1 MRFEYKAFTQ
11 EGTFKRGVISAASKD
26 EALRVL
32 QEQGFFV
39 TYLGEPRSRLLEI
52 FYRKPGLNDIYLFA
66 RQLSYLIKAQTPLDE
81 AIQSL
86 SETTQNFF
94 FRDVLI
100 QIYNDLISGV
110 PFSKSLERF
119 PEIFDAYFVGMIKIG
134 ETVGTLDETLIYL
147 SKHLENQIK
156 FRNKALQALIYPAIV
171 FAMFIVVM
179 LILFYFVIPQITKM
193 FVENNIPLPT
203 ITKIFQLI
211 SDFILNFGF
220 FFLIIVGAFFYY
232 LFKYFRTKE
241 GRKVFFDFINYVPI
255 LSPLFKNIYTA
266 QFLESLFYLTKGG
279 VPLVEALAI
288 IKDSIAHP
296 AYEYALEYMIEEV
309 KRGKPL
315 SGAMEEFS
323 ELFPIIIIQAMRTAE
338 KTGQMTEITYTLL
351 EFYSETVENQFA
363 SLGEALQPFL
373 ILILGGGL
381 GLLEASLLIP
391 LLNLTKYIQ
400 NF

>member
-11 EGTFKRGVISAASKD
+11 EGEFKRGIVSADSKE
-26 EALRVL
+26 EALRIL
-32 QEQGFFV
+32 QEQGLFV

-52 FYRKPGLNDIYLFA
+52 FFRKPGLNDIYLFS

-81 AIQSL
+81 AVKSL
-86 SETTQNFF
+86 SETSQNFF
-94 FRDVLI
+94 FRDILI

-119 PEIFDAYFVGMIKIG
+119 PEVFDPYFVGMVKIG
-134 ETVGTLDETLIYL
+134 ETVGTLDETLNYL

-179 LILFYFVIPQITKM
+179 LVLFYFVIPQITRM

-203 ITKIFQLI
+203 ITKIFQFI

-220 FFLIIVGAFFYY
+220 FFLIIVFAFFYY

-241 GRKVFFDFINYVPI
+241 GRKIFFEFINYVPV

-288 IKDSIAHP
+288 IRDSIAHP

-309 KRGKPL
+309 KKGKPL
-315 SGAMEEFS
+315 SGAMEEFP
-323 ELFPIIIIQAMRTAE
+323 ELFPAIIIQAMRTSE
-338 KTGQMTEITYTLL
+338 KTGQMAEITYTLL
-351 EFYSETVENQFA
+351 EFYSETVETQFA
-363 SLGEALQPFL
+363 NLGEALQPFL

>member
-11 EGTFKRGVISAASKD
+11 EGEFKRGIVSADSKE
-26 EALRVL
+26 EALRIL
-32 QEQGFFV
+32 QEQGLFV
-39 TYLGEPRSRLLEI
+39 TYLGEPRSKFLEI
-52 FYRKPGLNDIYLFA
+52 FLRKPGLNDIYLFS

-81 AIQSL
+81 AVKSL
-86 SETTQNFF
+86 SETSQNFF
-94 FRDVLI
+94 FRDILI

-119 PEIFDAYFVGMIKIG
+119 PEVFDAYFVGMIKIG
-134 ETVGTLDETLIYL
+134 ETVGTLDETLNYL

-179 LILFYFVIPQITKM
+179 LVLFYFVIPQITRM

-203 ITKIFQLI
+203 ITKIFQFI

-220 FFLIIVGAFFYY
+220 FFLIIVFAFFYY

-241 GRKVFFDFINYVPI
+241 GRKVFFEFINYVPV

-279 VPLVEALAI
+279 VPLIEALAI
-288 IKDSIAHP
+288 IRDSIAHP

-309 KRGKPL
+309 KKGKPL
-315 SGAMEEFS
+315 SGAMEEFP
-323 ELFPIIIIQAMRTAE
+323 ELFPVIIIQAMRTAE
-338 KTGQMTEITYTLL
+338 KTGQMAEITYTLL
-351 EFYSETVENQFA
+351 EFYSERVENQFA
-363 SLGEALQPFL
+363 NLGEALQPFL

>member
-11 EGTFKRGVISAASKD
+11 EGEFKRGIVSADSKE
-26 EALRVL
+26 EALRIL
-32 QEQGFFV
+32 QEQGLFV
-39 TYLGEPRSRLLEI
+39 TYLGEPKSRLLEI
-52 FYRKPGLNDIYLFA
+52 FLRKPGLNDIYLFS

-81 AIQSL
+81 AVKSL
-86 SETTQNFF
+86 SETSQNFF
-94 FRDVLI
+94 FRDILI

-119 PEIFDAYFVGMIKIG
+119 PEVFDAYFVGMIKIG
-134 ETVGTLDETLIYL
+134 ETVGTLDETLNYL

-179 LILFYFVIPQITKM
+179 LVLFYFVIPQITRM

-203 ITKIFQLI
+203 ITKIFQFI
-211 SDFILNFGF
+211 SDFILNFGI
-220 FFLIIVGAFFYY
+220 FFLIIVFSFFYY

-241 GRKVFFDFINYVPI
+241 GRKVFFEFINYVPV

-288 IKDSIAHP
+288 IRDSIAHP

-309 KRGKPL
+309 KKGKPL

-323 ELFPIIIIQAMRTAE
+323 ELFPAIIIQAMRTAE
-338 KTGQMTEITYTLL
+338 KTGQMAEITYTLL
-351 EFYSETVENQFA
+351 EFYSETVETQFA
-363 SLGEALQPFL
+363 NLGEALQPFL

>member
-11 EGTFKRGVISAASKD
+11 EGEFKRGIVSADSKE
-26 EALRVL
+26 EALRIL
-32 QEQGFFV
+32 QEQGLFV

-52 FYRKPGLNDIYLFA
+52 FSRKPGLNDIYLFS

-81 AIQSL
+81 AVKSL
-86 SETTQNFF
+86 SETSQNFF
-94 FRDVLI
+94 FRDILI
-100 QIYNDLISGV
+100 QIYNDLISGI

-119 PEIFDAYFVGMIKIG
+119 PEVFDAYFVGMIKIG
-134 ETVGTLDETLIYL
+134 ETVGTLDETLNYL

-179 LILFYFVIPQITKM
+179 LVLFYFVIPQITRM

-203 ITKIFQLI
+203 ITKIFQFI

-220 FFLIIVGAFFYY
+220 FFLIIVFAFFYY

-241 GRKVFFDFINYVPI
+241 GRKIFFEFINYVPV

-288 IKDSIAHP
+288 IRDSIAHP

-309 KRGKPL
+309 KKGKPL
-315 SGAMEEFS
+315 SGAMEEFP
-323 ELFPIIIIQAMRTAE
+323 ELFPAIIIQAMRTAE
-338 KTGQMTEITYTLL
+338 KTGQMAEITYTLL
-351 EFYSETVENQFA
+351 EFYSETVETQFA
-363 SLGEALQPFL
+363 NLGEALQPFL

>member
-11 EGTFKRGVISAASKD
+11 EGEFKRGIVSADSKE
-26 EALRVL
+26 EALRIL
-32 QEQGFFV
+32 QEQGLFI

-52 FYRKPGLNDIYLFA
+52 FLRKPGLNDIYLFS

-81 AIQSL
+81 AVKSL
-86 SETTQNFF
+86 SETSQNFF
-94 FRDVLI
+94 FRDILI

-119 PEIFDAYFVGMIKIG
+119 PEVFDAYFVGMIKIG
-134 ETVGTLDETLIYL
+134 ETVGTLDETLNYL

-179 LILFYFVIPQITKM
+179 LVLFYFVIPQITRM

-203 ITKIFQLI
+203 ITKIFQFI

-220 FFLIIVGAFFYY
+220 FFLIIVFAFFYY

-241 GRKVFFDFINYVPI
+241 GRKIFFEFINYVPV

-279 VPLVEALAI
+279 VPLIEALAI
-288 IKDSIAHP
+288 IRDSIAHP

-309 KRGKPL
+309 KKGKPL
-315 SGAMEEFS
+315 SGAMEEFP
-323 ELFPIIIIQAMRTAE
+323 ELFPAIIIQAMRTAE
-338 KTGQMTEITYTLL
+338 KTGQMAEITYTLL
-351 EFYSETVENQFA
+351 EFYSETVETQFA
-363 SLGEALQPFL
+363 NLGEALQPFL

>member
-11 EGTFKRGVISAASKD
+11 EGEFKRGIVSADSKE
-26 EALRVL
+26 EALRIL
-32 QEQGFFV
+32 QEQGLFI

-52 FYRKPGLNDIYLFA
+52 FLRKPGLNDIYLFS

-81 AIQSL
+81 AVKSL
-86 SETTQNFF
+86 SETSQNFF
-94 FRDVLI
+94 FRDILI

-119 PEIFDAYFVGMIKIG
+119 PEVFDAYFVGMIKIG
-134 ETVGTLDETLIYL
+134 ETVGTLDETLNYL

-179 LILFYFVIPQITKM
+179 LILFYFVIPQITRM

-203 ITKIFQLI
+203 ITKIFQFI
-211 SDFILNFGF
+211 SDFILNFGI
-220 FFLIIVGAFFYY
+220 FFLIIVFAFFYY

-241 GRKVFFDFINYVPI
+241 GRKIFFEFINYVPV
-255 LSPLFKNIYTA
+255 LSSLFKNIYTA

-279 VPLVEALAI
+279 VPLIEALAI
-288 IKDSIAHP
+288 IRDSIAHP

-309 KRGKPL
+309 KKGKPL
-315 SGAMEEFS
+315 SGAMEEFP
-323 ELFPIIIIQAMRTAE
+323 ELFPAIIIQAMRTAE
-338 KTGQMTEITYTLL
+338 KTGQMAEITYTLL
-351 EFYSETVENQFA
+351 EFYSETVETQFA
-363 SLGEALQPFL
+363 NLGEALQPFL

>member
-171 FAMFIVVM
+171 LAMFIVVM

-309 KRGKPL
+309 KKGKPL

-351 EFYSETVENQFA
+351 EFYTETVENQFA
-363 SLGEALQPFL
+363 NLGEALQPFL

>member
-309 KRGKPL
+309 KKGKPL

>member
-11 EGTFKRGVISAASKD
+11 EGEFKRGIVSADSKE
-26 EALRVL
+26 EALRIL
-32 QEQGFFV
+32 QEQGLFV

-52 FYRKPGLNDIYLFA
+52 FFRKPGLNDIYLFS

-81 AIQSL
+81 AVKSL
-86 SETTQNFF
+86 SETSQNFF
-94 FRDVLI
+94 FRDILI

-119 PEIFDAYFVGMIKIG
+119 PEVFDAYFVGMIKIG
-134 ETVGTLDETLIYL
+134 ETVGTLDETLNYL

-179 LILFYFVIPQITKM
+179 LVLFYFVIPQITRM

-203 ITKIFQLI
+203 ITKIFQFI

-220 FFLIIVGAFFYY
+220 FFLIIVFAFFYY

-241 GRKVFFDFINYVPI
+241 GRKIFFEFINYVPV
-255 LSPLFKNIYTA
+255 LNPLFKNIYTA

-288 IKDSIAHP
+288 IRDSIAHP

-309 KRGKPL
+309 KKGKPL
-315 SGAMEEFS
+315 SGAMEEFP
-323 ELFPIIIIQAMRTAE
+323 ELFPAIIIQAMRTAE
-338 KTGQMTEITYTLL
+338 KTGQMAEITYTLL
-351 EFYSETVENQFA
+351 EFYSETVETQFA
-363 SLGEALQPFL
+363 NLGEALQPFL

>member
-309 KRGKPL
+309 KKGKPL

-351 EFYSETVENQFA
+351 EFYTETVENQFA
-363 SLGEALQPFL
+363 NLGEALQPFL

>member
-1 MRFEYKAFTQ
+1 MRFEYRAFTK
-11 EGTFKRGVISAASKD
+11 EGELKKGIITASSKE
-26 EALRVL
+26 EALKIL
-32 QEQGFFV
+32 QDQDLLV
-39 TYLGEPRSRLLEI
+39 TYLSESKIRLLEI
-52 FYRKPGLNDIYLFA
+52 FLRKPGLNDIYLFS

-81 AIQSL
+81 AVKSL
-86 SETTQNFF
+86 SETTQNLV
-94 FRDVLI
+94 FRDILI

-110 PFSKSLERF
+110 PFSNSLERF
-119 PEIFDAYFVGMIKIG
+119 PDVFDAYFVGMIKIG
-134 ETVGTLDETLIYL
+134 EKVGTLDETLIYL

-179 LILFYFVIPQITKM
+179 LVLFYYVIPQITKM

-203 ITKIFQLI
+203 ITRIFQFI
-211 SDFILNFGF
+211 SDFILNFGV
-220 FFLIIVGAFFYY
+220 FFLIIVIAFFYY

-241 GRKVFFDFINYVPI
+241 GRKIFFEFINYVPI
-255 LSPLFKNIYTA
+255 LNSLFKNIYTA

-279 VPLVEALAI
+279 VPLVEALDI
-288 IKDSIAHP
+288 IKQSIAHP

-309 KRGKPL
+309 KKGKPL
-315 SGAMEEFS
+315 SESMEEFS
-323 ELFPIIIIQAMRTAE
+323 DIFPIIIIQAMRTAE
-338 KTGQMTEITYTLL
+338 KTGQMSEITFTLL
-351 EFYSETVENQFA
+351 EFYSETVETQFA

>member
-11 EGTFKRGVISAASKD
+11 EGEFKRGIVSADSKE
-26 EALRVL
+26 EALRIL
-32 QEQGFFV
+32 QEQGLFV
-39 TYLGEPRSRLLEI
+39 TYLGEPRSKLLEI
-52 FYRKPGLNDIYLFA
+52 FSRKPGLNDIYLFS

-81 AIQSL
+81 AVKSL
-86 SETTQNFF
+86 SETSQNFF
-94 FRDVLI
+94 FRDILI

-119 PEIFDAYFVGMIKIG
+119 PEVFDAYFVGMIKIG
-134 ETVGTLDETLIYL
+134 ETVGTLDETLNYL

-179 LILFYFVIPQITKM
+179 LVLFYFVIPQITRM

-203 ITKIFQLI
+203 ITKIFQFI

-220 FFLIIVGAFFYY
+220 FFLIIVFAFFYY

-241 GRKVFFDFINYVPI
+241 GRKIFFEFINYVPV

-288 IKDSIAHP
+288 IRDSIAHP

-309 KRGKPL
+309 KKGKPL
-315 SGAMEEFS
+315 SGAMEEFP
-323 ELFPIIIIQAMRTAE
+323 ELFPAIIIQAMRTAE
-338 KTGQMTEITYTLL
+338 KTGQMAEITYTLL
-351 EFYSETVENQFA
+351 EFYSETVETQFA
-363 SLGEALQPFL
+363 NLGEALQPFL

>member
-11 EGTFKRGVISAASKD
+11 EGEFKRGIVSADSKE
-26 EALRVL
+26 EALRIL
-32 QEQGFFV
+32 QEQGLFV

-52 FYRKPGLNDIYLFA
+52 FSRKPGLNDIYLFS

-81 AIQSL
+81 AVKSL
-86 SETTQNFF
+86 SETSQNFF
-94 FRDVLI
+94 FRDILI

-119 PEIFDAYFVGMIKIG
+119 PEVFDAYFVGMIKIG
-134 ETVGTLDETLIYL
+134 ETVGTLDETLNYL

-179 LILFYFVIPQITKM
+179 LVLFYFVIPQITRM

-203 ITKIFQLI
+203 ITKIFQFI

-220 FFLIIVGAFFYY
+220 FFLIIVFAFFYY

-241 GRKVFFDFINYVPI
+241 GRKIFFEFINYVPV

-288 IKDSIAHP
+288 IRDSIAHP

-309 KRGKPL
+309 KKGKPL
-315 SGAMEEFS
+315 SGAMEEFP
-323 ELFPIIIIQAMRTAE
+323 ELFPAIIIQAMRTAE
-338 KTGQMTEITYTLL
+338 KTGQMAEITYTLL
-351 EFYSETVENQFA
+351 EFYSETVETQFA
-363 SLGEALQPFL
+363 NLGEALQPFL

>member
-11 EGTFKRGVISAASKD
+11 EGEFKRGIVSADSKE
-26 EALRVL
+26 EALRIL
-32 QEQGFFV
+32 QEQGLFV
-39 TYLGEPRSRLLEI
+39 TYLGEPRSRILEI
-52 FYRKPGLNDIYLFA
+52 FFRKPGLNDIYLFS
-66 RQLSYLIKAQTPLDE
+66 RQLSYLIKSQTPLDE
-81 AIQSL
+81 AVKSL
-86 SETTQNFF
+86 SETSQNFF
-94 FRDVLI
+94 FRDILI

-119 PEIFDAYFVGMIKIG
+119 PEVFDAYFVGMIKIG
-134 ETVGTLDETLIYL
+134 ETVGTLDETLNYL

-179 LILFYFVIPQITKM
+179 LVLFYFVIPQITRM

-203 ITKIFQLI
+203 ITKIFQFI

-220 FFLIIVGAFFYY
+220 FFLIIVFAFLYY

-241 GRKVFFDFINYVPI
+241 GRKIFFEFINYVPV

-288 IKDSIAHP
+288 IRDSIAHP

-309 KRGKPL
+309 KKGKPL
-315 SGAMEEFS
+315 SGAMEEFP
-323 ELFPIIIIQAMRTAE
+323 ELFPVIIIQAMRTAE
-338 KTGQMTEITYTLL
+338 KTGQMAEITYTLL

-363 SLGEALQPFL
+363 NLGEALQPFL

>member
-11 EGTFKRGVISAASKD
+11 EGEFKRGIVSADSKE
-26 EALRVL
+26 EALRIL
-32 QEQGFFV
+32 QEQGLFI

-52 FYRKPGLNDIYLFA
+52 FYRKPGLNDIYLFS

-81 AIQSL
+81 AVKSL
-86 SETTQNFF
+86 SETSQNFF

-119 PEIFDAYFVGMIKIG
+119 PEVFDAYFVGMIKIG
-134 ETVGTLDETLIYL
+134 ETVGTLDETLNYL

-171 FAMFIVVM
+171 FAIFIVVM
-179 LILFYFVIPQITKM
+179 LILFYFVIPQITKI

-203 ITKIFQLI
+203 ITKVFQFI

-220 FFLIIVGAFFYY
+220 FFLIIVFAFFYY

-241 GRKVFFDFINYVPI
+241 GRKIFFDFINNVPI
-255 LSPLFKNIYTA
+255 LSSLFKNIYTA

-288 IKDSIAHP
+288 IRDSIAHP

-309 KRGKPL
+309 KKGKPL
-315 SGAMEEFS
+315 SGAMEEFP
-323 ELFPIIIIQAMRTAE
+323 ELFPIIIIQAMKTAE
-338 KTGQMTEITYTLL
+338 RTGQMAEITYTLL
-351 EFYSETVENQFA
+351 EFYSETVETQFA
-363 SLGEALQPFL
+363 NLGEALQPFL

-391 LLNLTKYIQ
+391 LLNFTKHIQ

>member
-156 FRNKALQALIYPAIV
+156 FRNKAFQALIYPAIV

-288 IKDSIAHP
+288 IKDNIAHP

-309 KRGKPL
+309 KKGKPL

-351 EFYSETVENQFA
+351 EFYTETVENQFA
-363 SLGEALQPFL
+363 NLGEALQPFL

>member
-11 EGTFKRGVISAASKD
+11 EGEFKRGIVSADSKE
-26 EALRVL
+26 EALRIL
-32 QEQGFFV
+32 QEQGLFV

-52 FYRKPGLNDIYLFA
+52 FSRKPGLNDIYLFS
-66 RQLSYLIKAQTPLDE
+66 RQLSYLIKARTPLDE
-81 AIQSL
+81 AVKSL
-86 SETTQNFF
+86 SETSQNFF
-94 FRDVLI
+94 FRDILI

-119 PEIFDAYFVGMIKIG
+119 PEVFDAYFVGMIKIG
-134 ETVGTLDETLIYL
+134 ETVGTLDETLNYL

-179 LILFYFVIPQITKM
+179 LVLFYFVIPQITRM

-203 ITKIFQLI
+203 ITKIFQFI

-220 FFLIIVGAFFYY
+220 FFLIIVFAFFYY

-241 GRKVFFDFINYVPI
+241 GRKIFFEFINYVPF

-288 IKDSIAHP
+288 IRDSIAHP

-309 KRGKPL
+309 KKGKPL
-315 SGAMEEFS
+315 SGAMEEFP
-323 ELFPIIIIQAMRTAE
+323 ELFPAIIIQAMRTAE
-338 KTGQMTEITYTLL
+338 KTGQMAEITYTLL
-351 EFYSETVENQFA
+351 EFYSETVETQFA
-363 SLGEALQPFL
+363 NLGEALQPFL

>member
-11 EGTFKRGVISAASKD
+11 EGEFKRGIVSADSKE
-26 EALRVL
+26 EALRIL
-32 QEQGFFV
+32 QEQGLFV

-52 FYRKPGLNDIYLFA
+52 FSRKPGLNDIYLFS
-66 RQLSYLIKAQTPLDE
+66 RQLSYLIKARTPLDE
-81 AIQSL
+81 AVKSL
-86 SETTQNFF
+86 SETSQNFF
-94 FRDVLI
+94 FRDILI

-119 PEIFDAYFVGMIKIG
+119 PEVFDAYFVGMIKIG
-134 ETVGTLDETLIYL
+134 ETVGTLDETLNYL

-179 LILFYFVIPQITKM
+179 LVLFYFVIPQITRM

-203 ITKIFQLI
+203 ITKIFQFI

-220 FFLIIVGAFFYY
+220 FFLIIVFAFFSY

-241 GRKVFFDFINYVPI
+241 GRKIFFEFINYVPF

-288 IKDSIAHP
+288 IRDSIAHP

-309 KRGKPL
+309 KKGKPL
-315 SGAMEEFS
+315 SVAMEEFP
-323 ELFPIIIIQAMRTAE
+323 ELFPAIIIQAMRTAE
-338 KTGQMTEITYTLL
+338 KTGQMAEITYTLL
-351 EFYSETVENQFA
+351 EFYSETVETQFA
-363 SLGEALQPFL
+363 NLGEALQPFL

>member
-11 EGTFKRGVISAASKD
+11 EGEFKRGIVSADSKE
-26 EALRVL
+26 EALRIL
-32 QEQGFFV
+32 QEQGLFV

-52 FYRKPGLNDIYLFA
+52 FSRKPGLNDIYLFS

-81 AIQSL
+81 AVKSL
-86 SETTQNFF
+86 SETSQNFF
-94 FRDVLI
+94 FRDILI

-119 PEIFDAYFVGMIKIG
+119 PEVFDAYFVGMIKIG
-134 ETVGTLDETLIYL
+134 ETVGTLDETLNYL

-156 FRNKALQALIYPAIV
+156 FKNKALQALIYPAIV

-179 LILFYFVIPQITKM
+179 LVLFYFVIPQITRM

-203 ITKIFQLI
+203 ITKIFQFI

-220 FFLIIVGAFFYY
+220 FFLIIVFAFFYY

-241 GRKVFFDFINYVPI
+241 GRKIFFEFINYVPV

-288 IKDSIAHP
+288 IRDSIAHP

-309 KRGKPL
+309 KKGKPL
-315 SGAMEEFS
+315 SGAMEEFP
-323 ELFPIIIIQAMRTAE
+323 ELFPAIIIQAMRTAE
-338 KTGQMTEITYTLL
+338 KTGQMAEITYTLL
-351 EFYSETVENQFA
+351 EFYSETVETQFA
-363 SLGEALQPFL
+363 NLGEALQPFL

>member
-11 EGTFKRGVISAASKD
+11 EGEFKRGIVSADSKE
-26 EALRVL
+26 EALRIL
-32 QEQGFFV
+32 QEQGLFV

-52 FYRKPGLNDIYLFA
+52 FFRKPGLNDIYLFS
-66 RQLSYLIKAQTPLDE
+66 RQLSYLIKSQTPLDE
-81 AIQSL
+81 AVKSL
-86 SETTQNFF
+86 SETSQNFF
-94 FRDVLI
+94 FRDILI

-119 PEIFDAYFVGMIKIG
+119 PEVFDAYFVGMIKIG
-134 ETVGTLDETLIYL
+134 ETVGTLDETLNYL

-179 LILFYFVIPQITKM
+179 LVLFYFVIPQITRM

-203 ITKIFQLI
+203 ITKIFQFI

-220 FFLIIVGAFFYY
+220 FFLIIVFAFLYY

-241 GRKVFFDFINYVPI
+241 GRKIFFEFINYVPV

-288 IKDSIAHP
+288 IRDSIAHP

-309 KRGKPL
+309 KKGKPL

-323 ELFPIIIIQAMRTAE
+323 ELFPAIIIQAMRTAE
-338 KTGQMTEITYTLL
+338 KTGQMAEITYTLL

-363 SLGEALQPFL
+363 NLGEALQPFL

>member
-11 EGTFKRGVISAASKD
+11 EGEFKRGIVSADSKE
-26 EALRVL
+26 EALRIL
-32 QEQGFFV
+32 QEQGLFV

-52 FYRKPGLNDIYLFA
+52 FSRKPGLNDIYLFS

-81 AIQSL
+81 AVKSL
-86 SETTQNFF
+86 SETSQNFL
-94 FRDVLI
+94 FRDILI

-119 PEIFDAYFVGMIKIG
+119 PEVFDAYFVGMIKIG
-134 ETVGTLDETLIYL
+134 ETVGTLDETLNYL

-179 LILFYFVIPQITKM
+179 LVLFYFVIPQITRM

-203 ITKIFQLI
+203 ITKIFQFI

-220 FFLIIVGAFFYY
+220 FFLIIVFAFFYY

-241 GRKVFFDFINYVPI
+241 GRKIFFEFINYVPV

-288 IKDSIAHP
+288 IRDSIAHP

-309 KRGKPL
+309 KKGKPL
-315 SGAMEEFS
+315 SGAMEEFP
-323 ELFPIIIIQAMRTAE
+323 ELFPAIIIQAMRTAE
-338 KTGQMTEITYTLL
+338 KTGQMAEITYTLL
-351 EFYSETVENQFA
+351 EFYSETVETQFA
-363 SLGEALQPFL
+363 NLGEALQPFL